1 LLYSNR
7 RLLCNTH
14 SGVTCTPSVGAQ
26 RRSSWPVECSPSFR
40 KRPVKRPVW
49 PVNPCPF
56 GSHRIR
62 QTHWRL
68 VCRDVAL
75 PPQLR
80 RLLIHVS
87 CRIRRSKDRT
97 RSDPSRHWISS
108 FLVTFL
114 QACAVAPVLHS
125 PEYSAACHGEF
136 MFMRRWGSDTSRDSA
151 SAIGRNRCGLQIPIR
166 QDLALAE
173 VRSSWRAFDEH
184 YSNVGTRVAC
194 LQIGCAPE

>member
-1 LLYSNR
+1 MLSEFPKA
-7 RLLCNTH
+7 T
-14 SGVTCTPSVGAQ
+14 SQKTSVA
-26 RRSSWPVECSPSFR
+26 RESLP
-40 KRPVKRPVW
+40 
-49 PVNPCPF
+49 
-56 GSHRIR
+56 IR
-62 QTHWRL
+62 QPPDSTN
-68 VCRDVAL
+68 AL
-75 PPQLR
+75 ETCVSR
-80 RLLIHVS
+80 RGAASAIAQASTHVS